1 MQLFDD
7 LIAAHRSIRGCD
19 SGGELFARAA
29 ELARALCGFERCV
42 VATVVDG
49 HLSAH
54 GSVALADPASDLLR
68 RRLVA
73 APVALQ
79 RGTEEARVV
88 RATAQTRRHGGRSH
102 VAEVLE
108 LREWALSPVI
118 PELTVLALVI
128 LDRPRPPIT
137 EDERDTVHAFSTTL
151 AFAIEHFVLRRRAA
165 ELAEELQQFAGSAQ
179 AMARE
184 ILDAPVTLP
193 TDHGLGPAL
202 PRADLSVRGM
212 DGTVM
217 ATLSER
223 ERRVAELLVQ
233 GRSNRE
239 IAELLVLSPETIKT
253 HVTRL
258 LRKVGAT
265 NRVEAVSR
273 LLQPRE

>member
-29 ELARALCGFERCV
+29 ELARGLCGFERCV

-49 HLSAH
+49 HLGAH

-73 APVALQ
+73 SPVALK
-79 RGTEEARVV
+79 RGTEESRLV
-88 RATAQTRRHGGRSH
+88 RATARAHRAAGPSH
-102 VAEVLE
+102 LAEVLE
-108 LREWALSPVI
+108 LREWALSPVV
-118 PELTVLALVI
+118 PEVTVLALLI
-128 LDRPRPPIT
+128 LDRPGPPVT
-137 EDERDTVHAFSTTL
+137 EEERDVLHAFSTTL
-151 AFAIEHFVLRRRAA
+151 AFSIEHFVLRRRTA
-165 ELAEELQQFAGSAQ
+165 ELAEELRHLAGSAQ
-179 AMARE
+179 ALARE
-184 ILDAPVTLP
+184 IIDAPVTLP

-202 PRADLSVRGM
+202 PRADLSSGGL
-212 DGTVM
+212 DATVM

-253 HVTRL
+253 HVARL
-258 LRKVGAT
+258 LRKIDAT

-273 LLQPRE
+273 LLQPRP